1 MHIDINSLIHHYGYF
16 ALLLGCMAEGET
28 FVLLGGIA
36 AHKGLLHFA
45 GVVIAAMAGGII
57 GDQLLYWLGR
67 RYGTRLLSKF
77 SNHQDKAA
85 RASELI
91 NRHPSLFVIGVR
103 FMYGFRIIGPII
115 IGTSQLSPRRFLIFN
130 VIGAF
135 IWALLFV
142 SLGYFAGKLI
152 TPWFDKL
159 DEYLKPVFWV
169 AGIAVVLY
177 IVWKGIRFLQ
187 QRRQQQ

>member
-1 MHIDINSLIHHYGYF
+1 MHIDINSLISHYGYL
-16 ALLLGCMAEGET
+16 ALLIGCMAEGET

-36 AHKGLLHFA
+36 ANKGLLHFA
-45 GVVIAAMAGGII
+45 GVVAAAMAGGII

-67 RYGTRLLSKF
+67 RYGSRLLAKF
-77 SNHQDKAA
+77 SNHQDKVT
-85 RASELI
+85 RASQLI
-91 NRHPSLFVIGVR
+91 HRYPSLFVIGVR

-115 IGTSQLSPRRFLIFN
+115 IGSSQLSPRRFLIFN
-130 VIGAF
+130 IIGAF

-159 DEYLKPVFWV
+159 DEYLKPLFWV
-169 AGIAVVLY
+169 AGIGVVLY
-177 IVWKGIRFLQ
+177 IIWKGIRFLQ
-187 QRRQQQ
+187 QRRHQQ

>member
-152 TPWFDKL
+152 TPGLINWMN
-159 DEYLKPVFWV
+159 
-169 AGIAVVLY
+169 I
-177 IVWKGIRFLQ
+177 
-187 QRRQQQ
+187 

>member
-1 MHIDINSLIHHYGYF
+1 LHIDINALIHHYGYF

-45 GVVIAAMAGGII
+45 GVVVAAMCGGII

-77 SNHQDKAA
+77 NNHQDKVV

-115 IGTSQLSPRRFLIFN
+115 IGSSQLSPRRFLIFN

-135 IWALLFV
+135 VWALLFV

-152 TPWFDKL
+152 APWFDRL

-187 QRRQQQ
+187 QRRQH

>member
-45 GVVIAAMAGGII
+45 GVVIAAMAGGLI

-77 SNHQDKAA
+77 RNHHYYW
-85 RASELI
+85 LHHI
-91 NRHPSLFVIGVR
+91 VITID
-103 FMYGFRIIGPII
+103 Y
-115 IGTSQLSPRRFLIFN
+115 FLHQPP
-130 VIGAF
+130 
-135 IWALLFV
+135 
-142 SLGYFAGKLI
+142 K
-152 TPWFDKL
+152 
-159 DEYLKPVFWV
+159 
-169 AGIAVVLY
+169 
-177 IVWKGIRFLQ
+177 
-187 QRRQQQ
+187 